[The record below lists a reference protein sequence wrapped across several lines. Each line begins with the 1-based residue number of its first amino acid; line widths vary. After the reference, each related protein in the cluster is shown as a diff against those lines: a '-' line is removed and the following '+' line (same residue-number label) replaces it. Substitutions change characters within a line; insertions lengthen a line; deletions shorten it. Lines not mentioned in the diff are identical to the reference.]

1 MKSELLAQH
10 NKYAWVIAWPLILL
24 AALASC
30 TQSFSSGSTASDSA
44 EKNAV
49 QGFGQKAITA
59 YVSAS
64 AVDTAA
70 VTVIYGPLV
79 AAPSDGTGFPFPAE
93 TVLGVIGA
101 GDPDLVATRADK
113 SQVWN
118 VRVDVLTVR
127 GEQRWLQQIVAIPGG
142 SFQVEGLPGK
152 IPGAKIVVPPA
163 PDEQGHGL
171 TKVDAGSPIYTT
183 VADFFDAWLT
193 GKGDLSRLAGD
204 SVDAFSEPPYS
215 KVSID
220 SVNASREPDKVAGS
234 VNASVS
240 VIAEK
245 IASEKISYNLT
256 LTAVGGRWVVTDV
269 AAAAAAAN

>member
-10 NKYAWVIAWPLILL
+10 NKYAWLLAWPLILF
-24 AALASC
+24 AVVGACA
-30 TQSFSSGSTASDSA
+30 QSFSSGSTASDTG
-44 EKNAV
+44 ENDAV

-70 VTVIYGPLV
+70 VTAIYGPLV

-101 GDPDLVATRADK
+101 GAPDLVATRAHK

-118 VRVDVLTVR
+118 VRADVLTVR

-142 SFQVEGLPGK
+142 SYQVEGLPGK
-152 IPGAKIVVPPA
+152 IPGAKIAVPPA

-183 VADFFDAWLT
+183 VADFFDAWLA
-193 GKGDLSRLAGD
+193 GKGDLSRLASD

-220 SVNASREPDKVAGS
+220 SVNASREPEKVAGS

-245 IASEKISYNLT
+245 ISGEKMFYNLT

-269 AAAAAAAN
+269 AAAAAAN